1 MQSWFRERLNWKV
14 LLMSLLINMVAI
26 GLTALILPGF
36 NLVENKLY
44 ELALIAM
51 ALGLVNTFVKPL
63 LQLLTIRL
71 LFVTYGLVLIATNTI
86 VLLLL
91 GWLFPS
97 WIEIRGIFPA
107 ILGGLLIGLISMFLD
122 YVFGVNPPLSYQTSI
137 EDSDIQEDLI

>member
-1 MQSWFRERLNWKV
+1 MQSWFRKRLNWKV

-26 GLTALILPGF
+26 GLTAVLLPGF

-44 ELALIAM
+44 ELVLIAI

-71 LFVTYGLVLIATNTI
+71 LFVTYGLVLIVTNTI

-91 GWLFPS
+91 GWLFPN
-97 WIEIRGIFPA
+97 WIEIEGLFPA
-107 ILGGLLIGLISMFLD
+107 ILGGTLIGLISMFLD
-122 YVFGVNPPLSYQTSI
+122 YLFGVNPPLSYQTSI
-137 EDSDIQEDLI
+137 DDSDIEEELA